1 MILLLIM
8 VGMVACDEPTT
19 YSVTISESAHG
30 VVTASHTEAAEGTK
44 ITLTVTPDDGYKAY
58 YVKAD
63 GVALTVTD
71 GTAEFDMPDHE
82 VTVEAAFVVDDGEP
96 TPPYGEYGIS
106 VATDIVGGKITADK
120 SSAPSGATVT
130 LTVAE
135 RYGYELTSLKAN
147 QTDVSVSQGV
157 YSFTMPE
164 ENVVINAVFS
174 IASNAVNQ
182 AAPLNAYSISS
193 TAVAG
198 AEAVA
203 KFNLSYETD
212 GVRFTAYVQDSA
224 ITDYDGLSVYFGI
237 NEYASSALVE
247 NNKGVVATIGG
258 TTVYGVDNGE
268 YVAIEASVDS
278 GVLPWAIDGVVLGY
292 VVDISASYDFL
303 GVSSDEALGNI
314 TVLPVLT
321 NCDKSNYSNKTIYGN
336 ADIDNADTYALVNE
350 DATLSDNYYKFGAG
364 QLGRGNTAIATGQY
378 WDLSE
383 DYGKNSADYAD
394 RKAVLN
400 GHDGNDNNLVM
411 YRSSGKNLYAKATLS
426 LTGLA
431 SSDERWGK
439 FGIMLFN
446 GASQRGFFFYV
457 DAYIGDG
464 GEVSF
469 DNINGTSLGYNSAPT
484 GWGSWVTISNTS
496 GYFDLDTKTIT
507 LGLTAYDGMIY
518 MYYGDTLVGE
528 TTFDAGDDAVIGF
541 KSFGYT
547 MEVTDYSVTD
557 DLNDPDFI
565 AHRKEIVNQELDVLF
580 LGDSYMDFWTWSGFA
595 QHTAAIPNKA
605 DIGVGGTQI
614 NYWTEK
620 VDFVKKCYSPDKFVF
635 HIGVNDIDDG
645 NTTAATAFAR
655 LQTMVDVYQEAFP
668 EADIYWVSL
677 VHNTMFAHKC
687 SEYDSM
693 NALVREYA
701 EGNEKLHYID
711 VSSVGVD
718 ADGNTRV
725 NMFYDGLHFNAEYGY
740 PLWSKLILEAIGY
753 GERSEGTT
761 LGDIDDIYAYNNW
774 TFSDDGETAYSRA
787 SGEQAIYALDMDYSS
802 DFIFTVDV
810 KSESVL
816 AGDAWSKVGLML
828 RNDNYT
834 IFGYVDTPTSTEVSN
849 RKWCSIVYRK
859 NGYNTSNVFTT
870 VDWDWSDT
878 GTISAAD
885 RLIESEF
892 ITLGIAKIG
901 GSVYMLADGKVV
913 SYNSI
918 PDIASQS
925 FVAGVLVFNRT
936 VDAKNAQLVT
946 GTQNELLTQLG
957 LDAKLDGVADD
968 AIWTTEVI
976 ANTVSNLGRKDD
988 SYYNLAAVKGS
999 DGVYFL
1005 ATIYHKQALTQVA
1018 QGDGSGWYHWL
1029 NLEFRWGNAD
1039 GVQSALYF
1047 KNGNFKAFGGIVVG
1061 GYVTEAPEEEGGLN
1075 KTTVEFWVP
1084 YMYFSGYTSESEEI
1098 RVNILGWVAENGW
1111 TATASVPTVSSHGLR
1126 FEHNINVTETNGVT
1140 VDVASKACKGDEISF
1155 TVVLAE
1161 GLDLNEVKVGNDVLE
1176 SVEGVYSFVMPDSD
1190 VTITVTIEGK
1200 RTVSLGEYG
1209 NLIGVSNNSP
1219 DQFSEITFSGIAPY
1233 VLTKLYVND
1242 SEIAV
1247 EEGVASYTVGADD
1260 ITVTGIEYK
1269 VVTDGIAID
1278 GELETELYG
1287 EAFSF
1292 KVEDNRNV
1300 TLYATKTSHG
1310 VVMYLIAYTNANVDT
1325 ASDWW
1330 MNHNFEFYLN
1340 NGAQSYVNS
1349 KDESSNVTAFSRSA
1363 TLMGAGSGY
1372 EGKYRHIYEVFVAG
1386 DFSEDVQLNYAF
1398 KAPTEVAR
1406 YEGLS
1411 NPQWDRS
1418 DWWCPII
1425 GGADTAKYGLLG
1437 YGQSRQ
1443 ANLFITDDGL
1453 ETNRPVAAN
1462 GTIDGNLSEYSEL
1475 TSVTKGN
1482 ENALFTFSGY
1492 TAADGYY
1499 LGITILQKSRAAAT
1513 AEWHLNDNVEIY
1525 LFDQYIGF
1533 SIFDDFVCAHGAI
1546 TQYAMVRTET
1556 PDGDYKY
1563 KTEIELFIYN
1573 DTPGTAA
1580 FFRFGCNGNGFGGW
1594 QALVWDGADR
1604 IKISAT
1610 GAEFVNYGYDQHALN
1625 ADGITLDGNLNED
1638 FWSGVTVWENTG
1650 CTSYSSNGVYAK
1662 VQARKGAAG
1671 VYLAVTMYHHTAYNV
1686 AVKGDGSDW
1695 YQYLN
1700 IEFRFVVNN
1709 NWDASAQR
1717 AVCPWNNGAANCA
1730 FGWTSVANEDEGL
1743 SSYAHKTVFE
1753 IFTPYEWGIG
1763 SNFAIKKDIPLWI
1776 ACVAETD
1783 FTFLLDF
1790 NQDTTLP
1797 TVVGN
1802 DGFVRR

>member
-1 MILLLIM
+1 
-8 VGMVACDEPTT
+8 
-19 YSVTISESAHG
+19 
-30 VVTASHTEAAEGTK
+30 
-44 ITLTVTPDDGYKAY
+44 
-58 YVKAD
+58 
-63 GVALTVTD
+63 
-71 GTAEFDMPDHE
+71 
-82 VTVEAAFVVDDGEP
+82 
-96 TPPYGEYGIS
+96 
-106 VATDIVGGKITADK
+106 
-120 SSAPSGATVT
+120 
-130 LTVAE
+130 
-135 RYGYELTSLKAN
+135 
-147 QTDVSVSQGV
+147 
-157 YSFTMPE
+157 MPE
-164 ENVVINAVFS
+164 ENVVIDAVFS

-237 NEYASSALVE
+237 NQYASSALVE

-258 TTVYGVDNGE
+258 TTVYGVDNGA
-268 YVAIEASVDS
+268 YVAIEESVDS
-278 GVLPWAIDGVVLGY
+278 SVLPWAIDGVVLGY

-303 GVSSDEALGNI
+303 GVSYDEALGNI

-336 ADIDNADTYALVNE
+336 ADICNADTYALVNE

-364 QLGRGNTAIATGQY
+364 QLGQGNTAIATGQY
-378 WDLSE
+378 WDLSA
-383 DYGKNSADYAD
+383 DYGKNSPDYD
-394 RKAVLN
+394 SRKAVLN
-400 GHDGNDNNLVM
+400 GHDGNDNNLAM
-411 YRSSGKNLYAKATLS
+411 YRATGQNLYAKATLT

-431 SSDERWGK
+431 ASDERYGK
-439 FGIMLFN
+439 FGMMLFN
-446 GASQRGFFFYV
+446 EASQKGLFFYV

-464 GEVSF
+464 VEVGF
-469 DNINGTSLGYNSAPT
+469 DNVRGTALGYNSAVN
-484 GWGSWVTISNTS
+484 GWGSWVTINNTDGS
-496 GYFDLDTKTIT
+496 FNLNSKSIT
-507 LGLTAYDGMIY
+507 LGLTAYDGMVY
-518 MYYGDTLVGE
+518 MYLGDTLVGE
-528 TTFDAGDDAVIGF
+528 TAFDLSDGAVMGF

-557 DLNDPDFI
+557 DLDDPDFI

-580 LGDSYMDFWTWSGFA
+580 LGDSYMDFWTWSGFE
-595 QHTAAIPNKA
+595 QHTAAIDKKA

-620 VDFVKKCYSPDKFVF
+620 VAFVKKCYSPSKFVF

-677 VHNTMFAHKC
+677 VHNTMFANKC
-687 SEYDSM
+687 SEYDAM
-693 NALVREYA
+693 NALVKEYA

-711 VSSVGVD
+711 VTSVGVD
-718 ADGNTRV
+718 EDGNTRT
-725 NMFYDGLHFNAEYGY
+725 NMFYDGLHFSAGYGY
-740 PLWSKLILEAIGY
+740 PLWGKLILEALGY
-753 GERSEGTT
+753 NDRAQGST
-761 LGDIDDIYAYNNW
+761 LGDIGDSYAYNDW
-774 TFSDDGETAYSRA
+774 TFSEDGETAYGRA
-787 SGEQAIYALDMDYSS
+787 AGEQAIYALDMDYAS

-859 NGYNTSNVFTT
+859 NGYNSSNVFTT
-870 VDWDWSDT
+870 VDWNWSDT

-892 ITLGIAKIG
+892 VTLGIAKIG

-913 SYNSI
+913 SSHNSI

-946 GTQNELLTQLG
+946 GTQNELLIQLG
-957 LDAKLDGVADD
+957 LKPADAELDGVADED
-968 AIWTTEVI
+968 IWTTEVI
-976 ANTVSNLGRKDD
+976 GNTVSNLGKKDD

-1018 QGDGSGWYHWL
+1018 QYDGSGWYHWL
-1029 NLEFRWGNAD
+1029 NLEFRWGDAD

-1047 KNGNFKAFGGIVVG
+1047 ENGTLKAFGGIVVG
-1061 GYVTEAPEEEGGLN
+1061 DYVTEAPEEEGGLN
-1075 KTTVEFWVP
+1075 ETTVEFWVP
-1084 YMYFSGYTSESEEI
+1084 YKYFSGYTAESAEI
-1098 RVNILGWVAENGW
+1098 RVNILGWVAESGW
-1111 TATASVPTVSSHGLR
+1111 TTTGSVPTVSSHGLR
-1126 FEHNINVTETNGVT
+1126 FAHNITVTQISDVTVNVASTARKGDTIDFT
-1140 VDVASKACKGDEISF
+1140 VDV
-1155 TVVLAE
+1155 TE
-1161 GLDLNEVKVGNDVLE
+1161 GLTIETVKVGSEVVVP
-1176 SVEGVYSFVMPDSD
+1176 VEGVYSFVMPDSD
-1190 VTITVTIEGK
+1190 VNIVVSIEGK
-1200 RTVSLGEYG
+1200 RTVSLGEYSG
-1209 NLIGVSNNSP
+1209 RIQVSNNNPIQST
-1219 DQFSEITFSGIAPY
+1219 EITFSGIAPY
-1233 VLTKLYVND
+1233 VLTKLYLND

-1247 EEGVASYTVGADD
+1247 EEGVASYNVGDDD
-1260 ITVTGIEYK
+1260 ITVTGVEYI
-1269 VVTDGIAID
+1269 VVTDGITID

-1287 EAFSF
+1287 ESFGF
-1292 KVEDNRNV
+1292 KVENNRSVN
-1300 TLYATKTSHG
+1300 LYAKKTSHG
-1310 VVMYLIAYTNANVDT
+1310 VVMYLVVYSDANVDT

-1340 NGAQSYVNS
+1340 DGAQCYVNS
-1349 KDESSNVTAFSRSA
+1349 KDESCNVTAFSRSA

-1386 DFSEDVQLNYAF
+1386 DFSDNVQLNYAF
-1398 KAPTEVAR
+1398 KAPTEEAR

-1411 NPQWDRS
+1411 DPRWPRS

-1425 GGADTAKYGLLG
+1425 GGADKVKYGFLG
-1437 YGQSRQ
+1437 YGQGQSRP
-1443 ANLFITDDGL
+1443 ANLFITAEGL
-1453 ETNRPVAAN
+1453 VSTQPEAEN
-1462 GTIDGNLSEYSEL
+1462 GTIDGDLSEYAEL
-1475 TSVTKGN
+1475 TSVTRGN
-1482 ENALFTFSGY
+1482 ENANFTFSGY
-1492 TAADGYY
+1492 IAEDGYY
-1499 LGITILQKSRAAAT
+1499 LAISVLQKNRAEAT
-1513 AEWHLNDNVEIY
+1513 SEWHLNDNVEIHI
-1525 LFDQYIGF
+1525 FDQYIGF
-1533 SIFDDFVCAHGAI
+1533 SIFDDFLCTHGAI
-1546 TQYAMVRTET
+1546 TQYGMKRTELT
-1556 PDGDYKY
+1556 DGDYSY
-1563 KTEIELFIYN
+1563 RTDIELFIYN
-1573 DTPGTAA
+1573 DTPGNAA
-1580 FFRFGCNGNGFGGW
+1580 YFKVGCNGNGFGGW
-1594 QALVWDGADR
+1594 QSLVWENADR
-1604 IKISAT
+1604 LKLSAT
-1610 GAEFVNYGYDQHALN
+1610 GMEFVNYGYDQHALN
-1625 ADGITLDGNLNED
+1625 ADGITLDGKLDES
-1638 FWSGVTVWENTG
+1638 FWEGVTVWKNTG
-1650 CTSYSSNGVYAK
+1650 CTSYSSNGVYAE
-1662 VQARKGAAG
+1662 VQAAKGSAG
-1671 VYLAVTMYHHTAYNV
+1671 IYLAVTMYHHTAYNV
-1686 AVKGDGSDW
+1686 AVKGDGAEW

-1700 IEFRFVVNN
+1700 IEFRFVVNS

-1730 FGWTSVANEDEGL
+1730 FGWTSVENSDADL
-1743 SSYAHKTVFE
+1743 SSYEYKTVFE
-1753 IFTPYEWGIG
+1753 IFTPYELGIG
-1763 SNFAIKKDIPLWI
+1763 SSFAIKNDIPLWI